1 MLIYQLLPN
10 HNATKCNNSASF
22 AFLKLYQQ
30 AIIYTLTLSIQIM
43 LASSNTPPTDGELLS
58 QVAPETSSVN
68 ASSVHILRHGTPSIV
83 SLPAIGKYG
92 ASEIK
97 AYLPKATTRGFTI
110 AMTSAFL
117 LLGGYAAFTASSTKI
132 KRGPAVNK
140 MKLTTLPPP
149 PAASEATPP
158 PPPTT
163 APGPASRAG
172 TPVPVPDALISPD
185 VKDFANVDEISRAST
200 VGGDGEDQGYLGLAS
215 DVDVEVRE
223 QEPNA
228 YEFMPVDKEPYIDI
242 SELQKRVVYPELARR
257 AGIEGTVNIRVLVD
271 KKGKP
276 KKYIIESSDS
286 DLLNKAAIDA
296 VMASTFTPAIQG
308 TTPLDCWVSIPM
320 NFRQR

>member
-1 MLIYQLLPN
+1 MPTTLENIGNGKHEADTTPFSSVPLP
-10 HNATKCNNSASF
+10 ASASAPLHIVNNGAPF
-22 AFLKLYQQ
+22 GSM
-30 AIIYTLTLSIQIM
+30 T
-43 LASSNTPPTDGELLS
+43 NLLG
-58 QVAPETSSVN
+58 
-68 ASSVHILRHGTPSIV
+68 R
-83 SLPAIGKYG
+83 YG
-92 ASEIK
+92 AAEIK
-97 AYLPKATTRGFTI
+97 AYLPNATVRGFTI

-117 LLGGYAAFTASSTKI
+117 LLGGYAAFTAGSNVMK

-149 PAASEATPP
+149 PQATEATPP
-158 PPPTT
+158 PPPTS

-172 TPVPVPDALISPD
+172 TPVPVPDALVAPD

-200 VGGDGEDQGYLGLAS
+200 TGGDGDDQGYLGLAS

-223 QEPNA
+223 EEPNA
-228 YEFMPVDKEPYIDI
+228 YEFMAVDKEPYIDI
-242 SELQKRVVYPELARR
+242 AELQKRVVYPDIARR

-276 KKYIIESSDS
+276 KKYIIESTDS

-296 VMASTFTPAIQG
+296 VMSSTFTPAIQG

-320 NFRQR
+320 NFRMK